1 MMANKP
7 SVNKRI
13 TAIQL
18 PLELVVRVRKAAKF
32 HKMSVNQF
40 IVMVLHNELDNI
52 PLTDED
58 LDWIRREVRRNE
70 AKRS

>member
-18 PLELVVRVRKAAKF
+18 PLELVARLKKAAKF

-52 PLTDED
+52 PLSDED
-58 LDWIRREVRRNE
+58 LEWIRQEVKKNE
-70 AKRS
+70 AARS